1 MENENLEVK
10 IKIDKRKRALK
21 RDRMFGVNFNKL
33 EVNYIE
39 TVAKLKGIT
48 VSEYILSLIHI
59 SEPTRPY

>member
-48 VSEYILSLIHI
+48 VSEYIRRCAMQP
-59 SEPTRPY
+59 SEFI